1 MQQQEQT
8 ATPSLAQLVG
18 CFNED
23 ELAKLTGTL
32 PSTLKSWRNRGIGP
46 EYALYG
52 NSYLYPVESVK
63 EHIMSSIKPRRT
75 KCHALI

>member
-32 PSTLKSWRNRGIGP
+32 PS
-46 EYALYG
+46 
-52 NSYLYPVESVK
+52 
-63 EHIMSSIKPRRT
+63 H
-75 KCHALI
+75 